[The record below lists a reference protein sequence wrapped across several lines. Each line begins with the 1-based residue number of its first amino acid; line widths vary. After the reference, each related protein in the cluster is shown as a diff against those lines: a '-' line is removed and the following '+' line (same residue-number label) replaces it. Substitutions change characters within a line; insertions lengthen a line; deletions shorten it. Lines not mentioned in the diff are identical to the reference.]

1 LPAPES
7 ETLVGGLKQRLDRLV
22 SGEDRSVRVLF
33 NELRGLVVTY
43 VKQET
48 VDPLK
53 RLIRYV
59 LWGLVGSIFLATGSV
74 LLVLAVIRV
83 LQSETRPHLTGSLTW
98 VPYAGG
104 ILFAAAVIGLTV
116 SRIGRRH

>member
-1 LPAPES
+1 ML
-7 ETLVGGLKQRLDRLV
+7 T
-22 SGEDRSVRVLF
+22 
-33 NELRGLVVTY
+33 ELRGLVVTY

-48 VDPLK
+48 LDPVK

-59 LWGLVGSIFLATGSV
+59 LWGMIGSVFLAIGAV
-74 LLVLAVIRV
+74 LLILAAVRV

-104 ILFAAAVIGLTV
+104 LIVAAGLIGLTA
-116 SRIGRRH
+116 SRIGRRR

>member
-1 LPAPES
+1 MPTPES

-22 SGEDRSVRVLF
+22 SGEDRSVRVLVI
-33 NELRGLVVTY
+33 ELRDLVITY

-48 VDPLK
+48 LDPAK

-59 LWGLVGSIFLATGSV
+59 LWGLIGSVFLAIGTV
-74 LLVLAVIRV
+74 LLVLAALRL

-104 ILFAAAVIGLTV
+104 LLVAAAVIGVTAT
-116 SRIGRRH
+116 RIGRRR